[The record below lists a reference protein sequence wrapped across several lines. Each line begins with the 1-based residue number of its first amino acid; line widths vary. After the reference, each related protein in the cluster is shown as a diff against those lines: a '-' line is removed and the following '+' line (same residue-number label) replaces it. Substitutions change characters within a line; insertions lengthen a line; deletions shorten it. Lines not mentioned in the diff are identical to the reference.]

1 MSSGGAAFQSRGP
14 NTAFR
19 PIGTSAGRANIASS
33 MGRNAGMS
41 RGNMSSRAG
50 LTTGM
55 AGGGSGEARPMTS
68 VSGAGYKGS
77 VSKENRAFDP
87 LNLGKGPAPPLAEKS
102 DNSHE
107 DKAKEME
114 KKVHRLIE
122 ATAEAIVAKDMLRAL
137 EKAKEAGKAE
147 RAVCKFRE
155 NHGLSEQINLDLTY
169 VICFNL
175 ANVYYHNKMYE
186 EALNTYQ
193 LIVKNKQ
200 YPQSGRLRVNMGN
213 IYYEQKK
220 FPQAIKMYRMALDQ
234 IPSTNNSGN
243 KELRYKITRNIG
255 NAFVRLGQFQDA
267 LENYETIMNNNTNA
281 DIHTAFNGLLCL
293 YARGDKE
300 KMKKH
305 FVQMLRIPIPGLT
318 EEDSEK
324 LNDNNLNTIAN
335 DLLQEHEDL
344 LKTELFRRYEVANE
358 LVLTAARLIAP
369 VIDDVNTS
377 GPGINN
383 SIKDDANNNANWESG
398 YRWVIDQLRTDFE
411 SVSSRF
417 EIDLSTMYMKKRKYD
432 EAISVL
438 KNFERKDP
446 SLRAIAGTNLS
457 FIYFLEGEY
466 QQAEKHADAAIKS
479 DRYNAKALVNKGNCL
494 FVNGELARAREMYL
508 EAVGVEADC
517 IEAIYNLGLVNLS
530 LNNDQEA
537 QSAFD
542 KLNSTLPSMVE
553 ALYQLATIYEKSTS
567 IEGLENAAK
576 TYQLLLSK
584 LPGDPGIC
592 CKLGQIYEK
601 LQDDNTACHWHT
613 EAHRYYPVNLNVISW
628 LGVWYV
634 KREMYEQAIGFFQQA
649 AAVQPSEIKW
659 QLMVTSCYRRLG
671 DLYKAL
677 ELYQKIHEEHPEN
690 IEALQYLEALCRD
703 LGRSHDEYTKKLEKL
718 RRSQPAAST
727 ATMNN
732 TQQSGATRQGGGSDG
747 RGGAQQTQQQ
757 QRSARP
763 DRSERPSAVSNV
775 NKVMDELNDSS
786 SATKAPLA
794 APRAGGS
801 GPVNRGGGGGR
812 GAKDEEDDFGDTDVG
827 SLLV

>member
-1 MSSGGAAFQSRGP
+1 MNAPGTSFQGRGP

-19 PIGTSAGRANIASS
+19 PIGTAAAGRPMVSS
-33 MGRNAGMS
+33 MGRNNPPMS
-41 RGNMSSRAG
+41 RGNMGSRAG

-55 AGGGSGEARPMTS
+55 AGGGSSDPRPMTS

-87 LNLGKGPAPPLAEKS
+87 LNLGKGPAPPLAEKA
-102 DNSHE
+102 DNSPE
-107 DKAKEME
+107 DKAKDME

-155 NHGLSEQINLDLTY
+155 SNGLGEQINLDLTY

-234 IPSTNNSGN
+234 IPSTG
-243 KELRYKITRNIG
+243 KELRYKILRNIG

-267 LENYETIMNNNTNA
+267 LENYESIMNGSA
-281 DIHTAFNGLLCL
+281 DIQTAFNALLCL

-305 FVQMLRIPIPGLT
+305 FINMLRIPVPGLT
-318 EEDSEK
+318 EEDAEK
-324 LNDNNLNTIAN
+324 LNESISHQDIINDN
-335 DLLQEHEDL
+335 EDTL
-344 LKTELFRRYEVANE
+344 RTELQRRLEISNE
-358 LVLTAARLIAP
+358 KILIGARLIAP
-369 VIDDVNTS
+369 VVDEKTE
-377 GPGINN
+377 
-383 SIKDDANNNANWESG
+383 WESG

-411 SVSSRF
+411 HVLSKF
-417 EIDLSTMYMKKRKYD
+417 EIDLSMMFMRKRRFED
-432 EAISVL
+432 AISVL
-438 KNFERKDP
+438 KNFEKKDM

-457 FIYFLEGEY
+457 FIYFLEGDY
-466 QQAEKHADAAIKS
+466 QQAEKHADIAIKA

-494 FVNGELARAREMYL
+494 YVSGELGRAREMYL

-517 IEAIYNLGLVNLS
+517 VEAIFNLGLVNLK
-530 LNNDQEA
+530 LTNFQEA

-542 KLNSTLPSMVE
+542 KLVSSLPSMTE
-553 ALYQLATIYEKSTS
+553 ALFQLGAIYERSNNPDD
-567 IEGLENAAK
+567 LENAAK
-576 TYQLLLSK
+576 TYQLLLNK
-584 LPGDPGIC
+584 VPGDPGIC
-592 CKLGQIYEK
+592 CRLGQIYEK
-601 LQDDNTACHWHT
+601 LQDDNTACHWHS
-613 EAHRYYPVNLNVISW
+613 EAHRAYPVNLNVISW

-634 KREMYEQAIGFFQQA
+634 KREMYEQAIEYFQQA
-649 AAVQPSEIKW
+649 ASVQPSEIKW

-677 ELYQKIHEEHPEN
+677 ELYQKIHEDHPDN

-703 LGRSHDEYTKKLEKL
+703 LGRSHEEYSKKLEKL
-718 RRSQPAAST
+718 RRSQPAA
-727 ATMNN
+727 
-732 TQQSGATRQGGGSDG
+732 TQQQNNAGATRANANAP
-747 RGGAQQTQQQ
+747 AQAAPP
-757 QRSARP
+757 QRSERP
-763 DRSERPSAVSNV
+763 RAVERSERPSASV
-775 NKVMDELNDSS
+775 NRVLDDLSDNA
-786 SATKAPLA
+786 SAKNNTLA
-794 APRAGGS
+794 APSR
-801 GPVNRGGGGGR
+801 VGGGGNSGNAPNRAR
-812 GAKDEEDDFGDTDVG
+812 GAKDEEDDFGDTDVN